1 MIEIPLTNDPE
12 QIFSVRINN
21 LAYDF
26 RVILNSRAN
35 NGRGIWSLDIS
46 RQGVDILVGLALV
59 SGVNLLE
66 QHNLPI
72 SNLFVVN
79 LDNSDQDPTKTNLGS
94 GSKLF
99 ILSEEELNN
108 VQTV

>member
-12 QIFSVRINN
+12 QIFSIRLNGTN
-21 LAYDF
+21 YDF

-35 NGRGIWSLDIS
+35 NGRGLWCVDIS
-46 RQGVDILVGLALV
+46 RQGVDIISGLSLV
-59 SGVNLLE
+59 SGVNILS
-66 QHNLPI
+66 QYNLPL
-72 SNLFVVN
+72 SNLFMVN
-79 LDNSDQDPTKTNLGS
+79 LDNPELDPTKSNLGN

-99 ILSEEELNN
+99 MLSEEELAN

>member
-12 QIFSVRINN
+12 QIFSIRLNN
-21 LAYDF
+21 VNYDF

-35 NGRGIWSLDIS
+35 NGRGLWTVDIS
-46 RQGVDILVGLALV
+46 RQGVDIISGLTLV
-59 SGVNLLE
+59 SGVNIVS
-66 QHNLPI
+66 QYNLPFT
-72 SNLFVVN
+72 NLFMVN
-79 LDNSDQDPTKTNLGS
+79 LNNPELDPTKANFGT

-99 ILSEEELNN
+99 TLSEEELNN